1 MEFFCVSREE
11 TLQALGVDPKRG
23 LSAGECQRRR
33 ARYGRNELQAAKRRG
48 VLLRFFS
55 QFQDLMVLILLAAA
69 GVSFAVSWAR
79 GDGGYVDSLIIL
91 AIVVVNA
98 LIGTIQEMRA
108 DKAIEA
114 LKKLSSPHAQV
125 LRDGRRQR
133 VESWELVPG
142 DIVILQ
148 AGDLV
153 PADLRLLRSVE
164 LKAEES
170 ALTGES
176 VPAEKDGEARCP
188 ANAPLG
194 ERRNMA
200 FASTGVASGAG
211 VGVVTATGMDTAM
224 GRIARMLESEKA
236 PQTPLQLRLKQTGKV
251 LGIGVVLI
259 CGVIFLLGLLQRM
272 EPLEMFMIAI
282 SLGVAAIPEGLTAV
296 VTIVLAMGIKR
307 MAQKRAIV
315 RYLPAVETLGSTQVI
330 CSDKTGT
337 LTQNKMTVAVFSG
350 PRGEER
356 LESSAAQ
363 FALELATLCNN
374 SQVVGTALIGDPTE
388 TAFPRACRRG
398 KGELEQAFP
407 RVGEIP
413 FTSARK
419 MMTTAHRLTEG
430 GYRIISK
437 GAPDVL
443 IARCT
448 GMLQGSEV
456 RPLSGAMKAKL
467 LSDNTA
473 LAERALRVLAVAY
486 KDVDRVPSDDRETES
501 SLVFCGLIAMEDPP
515 RPGVKEAVAQCR
527 QAGILPVM
535 ITGDHAATALAIGRR
550 LGMAD
555 RSSQVMTGRELDR
568 LTDQELSQRVFDYRI
583 FARVSPEHKV
593 KIVKAFQQRGRV
605 VAMTGDGVN
614 DAPALKSADIGCAM
628 GKNGTEVA
636 QSAADMVLTD
646 DNFST
651 IVAAVREGRGIYQNI
666 RKTIH
671 FLLSCNI
678 GEILVVFAAFLLR
691 VPTPLLAIQLLWVN
705 LVTDSFPALA
715 LGVDPIQRDVMN
727 APPHRRDE
735 GIFAGGMGFS
745 VAVEGCLVGAL
756 ALLAYTLGR
765 VFFDA
770 DPANPVTG
778 RTMAF
783 CVLSLSQLVHS
794 FNMRSEHSVF
804 RLGIFSNRK
813 LVAACGLCAF
823 LMVSVVLFPPLATL
837 FKTTAL
843 TGFQW
848 LLVAVLSL
856 CPLLVVEGEKLLRDQ
871 FSLRKSTGS
880 QKKQSR

>member
-1 MEFFCVSREE
+1 M
-11 TLQALGVDPKRG
+11 
-23 LSAGECQRRR
+23 
-33 ARYGRNELQAAKRRG
+33 
-48 VLLRFFS
+48 
-55 QFQDLMVLILLAAA
+55 
-69 GVSFAVSWAR
+69 
-79 GDGGYVDSLIIL
+79 
-91 AIVVVNA
+91 
-98 LIGTIQEMRA
+98 
-108 DKAIEA
+108 
-114 LKKLSSPHAQV
+114 
-125 LRDGRRQR
+125 
-133 VESWELVPG
+133 
-142 DIVILQ
+142 ILQ

-374 SQVVGTALIGDPTE
+374 SQVVGNALIGDPTE

-419 MMTTAHRLTEG
+419 MMTTAHRLAEG

-448 GMLQGSEV
+448 GMLQGNEV

-501 SLVFCGLIAMEDPP
+501 ALVFCGLIAMEDPP

-756 ALLAYTLGR
+756 ALLAYTIGR
-765 VFFDA
+765 VFFDG
-770 DPANPVTG
+770 PAQAPQVG

-783 CVLSLSQLVHS
+783 AVLSLSQVAHA
-794 FNMRSEHSVF
+794 FNMRSEHSLF
-804 RLGIFSNRK
+804 SIGFFSNPK
-813 LVAACGLCAF
+813 LNLAAAVCIL
-823 LMVSVVLFPPLATL
+823 LQVSVIAIPAAAALFRAVP
-837 FKTTAL
+837 L
-843 TGFQW
+843 TGAQW
-848 LLVAVLSL
+848 AITASLSL
-856 CPLLVVEGEKLLRDQ
+856 SPVLWVELEKRLFRRQ
-871 FSLRKSTGS
+871 KAGKS
-880 QKKQSR
+880 RAL

>member
-1 MEFFCVSREE
+1 MEYFHVSREE
-11 TLQALGVDPKRG
+11 ALDSLRTDSQKG
-23 LSAGECQRRR
+23 LSPGECQRRR
-33 ARYGRNELQAAKRRG
+33 GQYGKNQLEAAKG
-48 VLLRFFS
+48 KSLPLRFLS

-69 GVSFAVSWAR
+69 AVSFAVSWVR
-79 GDGGYVDSLIIL
+79 GDGEYVDSLIIL

-98 LIGTIQEMRA
+98 VIGTVQELRA

-125 LRDGRRQR
+125 IRDGKRQR

-142 DIVILQ
+142 DIVVLQ

-153 PADLRLLRSVE
+153 PADLRLLRCVE

-176 VPAEKDGEARCP
+176 VPTEKDAETVCP
-188 ANAPLG
+188 KNAPLG
-194 ERRNMA
+194 ERRNMV

-224 GRIARMLESEKA
+224 GKIARMLEHEKA
-236 PQTPLQLRLKQTGKV
+236 PQTPLQQKLKQTGKV
-251 LGIGVVLI
+251 LGAGVVAI
-259 CGVIFLLGLLQRM
+259 CAVIFLLGLLQRM
-272 EPLEMFMIAI
+272 PPLEMFMIAI

-315 RYLPAVETLGSTQVI
+315 RHLPAVETLGSTQVI

-337 LTQNKMTVAVFSG
+337 LTQNKMTVVAFSG
-350 PRGEER
+350 PHGEER
-356 LESSAAQ
+356 ISSSTAQ

-374 SQVVGTALIGDPTE
+374 SQAVGGTLTGDPTE
-388 TAFPRACRRG
+388 TAFLRACERS
-398 KGELEQAFP
+398 KEDLEREFP

-419 MMTTAHRLTEG
+419 MMSTAHKLPQG

-448 GMLQGSEV
+448 SQLQGGTV
-456 RPLSGAMKAKL
+456 RQFSGGMKAKI
-467 LSDNTA
+467 LSDNGT
-473 LAERALRVLAVAY
+473 LAGRALRVLAVAY
-486 KDVDRVPSDDRETES
+486 KDVERVPVDDRETEND
-501 SLVFCGLIAMEDPP
+501 LVFCGLIAMEDPP
-515 RPGVKEAVAQCR
+515 RPGVKEAVAQCKR
-527 QAGILPVM
+527 AGILPVM
-535 ITGDHAATALAIGRR
+535 ITGDHAATAFAIAQR
-550 LGMAD
+550 LGIAE
-555 RSSQVMTGRELDR
+555 RNAQVLSGQELDR
-568 LTDQELSQRVFDYRI
+568 LDDNVLSQKIFEYRV

-593 KIVKAFQQRGRV
+593 KIVKAFQRRGMV

-614 DAPALKSADIGCAM
+614 DAPALKTADIGCAM

-646 DNFST
+646 DDFST
-651 IVAAVREGRGIYQNI
+651 IVSAVREGRGIYQNI
-666 RKTIH
+666 RKTVH

-678 GEILVVFAAFLLR
+678 GEILVVFVAFLLR

-705 LVTDSFPALA
+705 LVTDSLPALA
-715 LGVDPIQRDVMN
+715 LGADPIQKDVMED
-727 APPHRRDE
+727 PPHKKDE

-765 VFFDA
+765 IYFDV
-770 DPANPVTG
+770 DPANPIVG

-783 CVLSLSQLVHS
+783 TVLSLSQLVHS
-794 FNMRSEHSVF
+794 FNMRSEHSVLK
-804 RLGIFSNRK
+804 LGLFSNEK

-823 LMVSVVLFPPLATL
+823 LMVSVVLFPPLASL
-837 FKTTAL
+837 FQTTAL
-843 TGFQW
+843 TAFQW
-848 LLVAVLSL
+848 MIVVVLSL
-856 CPLLVVEGEKLLRDQ
+856 CPLLVVEGEKLLGERL
-871 FSLRKSTGS
+871 FRK
-880 QKKQSR
+880 K